1 MGADEYRG
9 YLRAL
14 YRQQP
19 QAFMTLARDARER
32 DLTLIGPLEWVAVL
46 CDAVVAVAQTRGWEI
61 GGGAREPGTTR
72 VNVSGRYMALP
83 TT

>member
-1 MGADEYRG
+1 MGVDEYRG

-19 QAFMTLARDARER
+19 QAFVALACDARER
-32 DLTLIGPLEWVAVL
+32 DLTLVGPLEWVVVL
-46 CDAVVAVAQTRGWEI
+46 YDAAVAVARIRGWEI
-61 GGGAREPGTTR
+61 GGGAREPGT
-72 VNVSGRYMALP
+72 VHVIVSGRYVALP